1 MRRRLRV
8 AAFSTGDEICDPSGR
23 LPPPQS
29 MISNRYAL
37 TALLRRSGCE
47 VTDLG
52 ILQELKRVIAI
63 AGDRVVAEPTLDEAI
78 ASLFGPHQPKTVGSG
93 AQLPPTTATPAAF
106 NADSRTGARPR
117 RERKFGDAMDKL
129 KVLLDVPPPAARNE
143 LAEPRARHRRGRL
156 NVQCFPRVFRSKIPA
171 SR

>member
-8 AAFSTGDEICDPSGR
+8 AAFSTGDEICDPER
-23 LPPPQS
+23 PLAPAA
-29 MISNRYAL
+29 IYDSNRYAL

-63 AGDRVVAEPTLDEAI
+63 AGDRVVVEPTLDEAI

-106 NADSRTGARPR
+106 NADSDWGQAQARAQIR
-117 RERKFGDAMDKL
+117 RRDG
-129 KVLLDVPPPAARNE
+129 
-143 LAEPRARHRRGRL
+143 
-156 NVQCFPRVFRSKIPA
+156 
-171 SR
+171 